1 MLQNEVYINKFWRE
15 FLKYGNPGARFWAK
29 NQILLCK
36 SGNWHKIWQKMIF
49 WFQLSN
55 CLYENPEIDK
65 SGGIKFQIFSPA
77 KIDRNISLYS
87 YMEPILTQNP
97 INAIFLF
104 IFTPH
109 QNFELLVPV
118 GWRLL
123 LLWAPYLVKCSK
135 SSKDCLAGEKCQ
147 QKPF

>member
-1 MLQNEVYINKFWRE
+1 M
-15 FLKYGNPGARFWAK
+15 KYDNPGTKFWAK
-29 NQILLCK
+29 NQIFLQS
-36 SGNWHKIWQKMIF
+36 SGNWHKMLPKMIF
-49 WFQLSN
+49 WTQYLN

-65 SGGIKFQIFSPA
+65 SGGIKFQKNFPA
-77 KIDRNISLYS
+77 KIDRNISLNS

-118 GWRLL
+118 G
-123 LLWAPYLVKCSK
+123 
-135 SSKDCLAGEKCQ
+135 
-147 QKPF
+147 